1 MVIICF
7 VMMSYELLLWW
18 SRIGKNKAGG
28 FSLFLFQLLLDEF
41 CCTNMILFCFLNQNK
56 DIHSFIY
63 SKFGLN
69 MNISPNL
76 LISPFAF
83 PNKQASPCAL
93 GDFALGS
100 AHQIKPQIQIHVATN
115 RIYRVEWFNPLP
127 PQHLCPI
134 KRGLPGGPRLGTPP
148 KLLSFKEAGV
158 VAGMLFIPIQ
168 GRIMVGHIA
177 THDSGLF
184 FFFFPLFPS
193 WSYTPHVPWRD
204 RTSSRWRAAGS
215 SSVLPFVSIR
225 VRPRP
230 PSPRKHPALI
240 TASSLFRP
248 SITSPPRPSLRFPGT
263 WPTFRRAADGM
274 LRGKHSRRKWG
285 KRSWSALRPLT
296 RLHEPIMARCR

>member
-1 MVIICF
+1 
-7 VMMSYELLLWW
+7 
-18 SRIGKNKAGG
+18 
-28 FSLFLFQLLLDEF
+28 
-41 CCTNMILFCFLNQNK
+41 
-56 DIHSFIY
+56 
-63 SKFGLN
+63 

-100 AHQIKPQIQIHVATN
+100 AHQIKPQIHIHVATN

-184 FFFFPLFPS
+184 FFLLPPFSFLVLYPTCAVERQNVLQM
-193 WSYTPHVPWRD
+193 
-204 RTSSRWRAAGS
+204 TSSWQ
-215 SSVLPFVSIR
+215 F
-225 VRPRP
+225 VRPPIR
-230 PSPRKHPALI
+230 LD
-240 TASSLFRP
+240 
-248 SITSPPRPSLRFPGT
+248 PRPSSTSVPQKTSCSYYRLIFISPIHH
-263 WPTFRRAADGM
+263 FSSAAVAAF
-274 LRGKHSRRKWG
+274 SRNVTHIQESGGWHVAWKTQQAQMRKTQLE
-285 KRSWSALRPLT
+285 RVTAVDTAP
-296 RLHEPIMARCR
+296 